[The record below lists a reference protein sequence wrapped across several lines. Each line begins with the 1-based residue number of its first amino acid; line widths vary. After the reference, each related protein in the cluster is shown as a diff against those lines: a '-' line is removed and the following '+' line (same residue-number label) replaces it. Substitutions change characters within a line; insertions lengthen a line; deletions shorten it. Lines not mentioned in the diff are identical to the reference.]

1 MCILGA
7 VAFTGLSGAQQF
19 LCNCKLYIHF
29 VFKEQSLFLKLG
41 FKMEISAPNSVFR
54 RTKITVYLKA
64 ASKEDRWRSSCD
76 QLYEALSLS
85 RVGENPENHI
95 TL

>member
-1 MCILGA
+1 
-7 VAFTGLSGAQQF
+7 
-19 LCNCKLYIHF
+19 
-29 VFKEQSLFLKLG
+29 
-41 FKMEISAPNSVFR
+41 MEISAPNSVFR